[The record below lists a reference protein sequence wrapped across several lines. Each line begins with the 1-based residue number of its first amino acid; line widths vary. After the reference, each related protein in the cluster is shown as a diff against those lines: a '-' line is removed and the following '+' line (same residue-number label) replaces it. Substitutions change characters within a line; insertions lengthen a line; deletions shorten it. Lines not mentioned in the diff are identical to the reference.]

1 MAFKRLIIEI
11 GQGVDMHGG
20 DQNNAVLK
28 ATKDAIHHC
37 CMAGISEI
45 FDIQDRKTQARIKAD
60 IYAPHPEDVDPKVVI
75 DYLDRWAVEA
85 EVHQGGANPEGIALG
100 NKPKTEITV
109 AIVVL
114 TVSVDV

>member
-1 MAFKRLIIEI
+1 MAFKRMIIEF

-37 CMAGISEI
+37 CMAGISEVFEI
-45 FDIQDRKTQARIKAD
+45 TDRKEQARIHAD
-60 IYAPHPEDVDPKVVI
+60 IYVPHPEQADPAVVT
-75 DYLDRWAVEA
+75 DYLEKWTVDAQ
-85 EVHQGGANPEGIALG
+85 VHQGGANPRGIALDG
-100 NKPKTEITV
+100 DPETEITI

-114 TVSVDV
+114 TVYVDV

>member
-45 FDIQDRKTQARIKAD
+45 LKLKIGRKK
-60 IYAPHPEDVDPKVVI
+60 H
-75 DYLDRWAVEA
+75 
-85 EVHQGGANPEGIALG
+85 ALG
-100 NKPKTEITV
+100 RIYMHHT
-109 AIVVL
+109 
-114 TVSVDV
+114 

>member
-45 FDIQDRKTQARIKAD
+45 FEIKDRKKEARIKAD
-60 IYAPHPEDVDPKVVI
+60 IYAPHPEKVDPAVVT
-75 DYLDRWAVEA
+75 DYLNMWDITA
-85 EVHQGGANPEGIALG
+85 EVHQGGASPEGIALG
-100 NKPKTEITV
+100 DNPKTDITI
-109 AIVVL
+109 ALVVL
-114 TVSVDV
+114 TVYVDV

>member
-1 MAFKRLIIEI
+1 MAFKRLIIEF

-45 FDIQDRKTQARIKAD
+45 FEITDRKTQAKIKAV
-60 IYAPHPEDVDPKVVI
+60 IYAPYPEEVDPNVVI
-75 DYLDRWAVEA
+75 EYLSGWDVTA
-85 EVHQGGANPEGIALG
+85 EVHHGGANPEGIALG
-100 NKPKTEITV
+100 DKPKTEITI
-109 AIVVL
+109 AIVAL